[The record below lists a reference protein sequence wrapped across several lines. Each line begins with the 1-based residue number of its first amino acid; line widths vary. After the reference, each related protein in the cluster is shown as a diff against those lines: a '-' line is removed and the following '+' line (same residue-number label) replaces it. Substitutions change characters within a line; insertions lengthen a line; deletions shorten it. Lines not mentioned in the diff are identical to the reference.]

1 MIVALCMTT
10 LTQHYNILIKVY
22 YTILNNTLLVPTA
35 QGLLIY
41 VTRKA
46 YLQFTVYTIFQQ
58 NVQHKQSIVPAY
70 HNQALHHSV
79 LMKL

>member
-1 MIVALCMTT
+1 MTT

-35 QGLLIY
+35 QCLLIY
-41 VTRKA
+41 VARKA

-58 NVQHKQSIVPAY
+58 NVQQHKQSIVPAY